1 MLPFLSESVY
11 SNKLL
16 IPVNSERGDGGGGRG
31 GGRGGDDAGRGDG
44 GGGLRGAA
52 RRSPESLESPDGRR
66 SKEQGIGH
74 NGIGEG
80 EVLTSRSNQ
89 NKLSVHNHCHHGVLH
104 DERGGGGVIAQTKTY
119 WCGRVHTLAQSVES

>member
-1 MLPFLSESVY
+1 MLTPTFLSESVY

-31 GGRGGDDAGRGDG
+31 GGRGGGDDAGRGGG

-80 EVLTSRSNQ
+80 EILTST
-89 NKLSVHNHCHHGVLH
+89 
-104 DERGGGGVIAQTKTY
+104 IKT
-119 WCGRVHTLAQSVES
+119 S

>member
-31 GGRGGDDAGRGDG
+31 GDDAGRGGG

-66 SKEQGIGH
+66 SKEQGMGILH
-74 NGIGEG
+74 NGNGEG
-80 EVLTSRSNQ
+80 EILTST
-89 NKLSVHNHCHHGVLH
+89 
-104 DERGGGGVIAQTKTY
+104 IKT
-119 WCGRVHTLAQSVES
+119 S

>member
-1 MLPFLSESVY
+1 MLTPTFLSESVY

-31 GGRGGDDAGRGDG
+31 GGRGVGDDVGGRGGG

-80 EVLTSRSNQ
+80 EILTST
-89 NKLSVHNHCHHGVLH
+89 
-104 DERGGGGVIAQTKTY
+104 IKT
-119 WCGRVHTLAQSVES
+119 S